1 MKLKN
6 NSVKIDNLDERLKS
20 NLENIE
26 GICKC
31 FNGKNYVMTI
41 TSGND
46 GKHMRNSLHYENK
59 AIDIRT
65 SDMKNPELTAKLI
78 QLTFVEELDVVME
91 KDHIH
96 IEYQPKI
103 QKGGKK

>member
-1 MKLKN
+1 MKLKD

-20 NLENIE
+20 KLENIE
-26 GICKC
+26 EICKC

-65 SDMKNPELTAKLI
+65 SDMNDPELTAKLI
-78 QLTFVEELDVVME
+78 QLTYDKELDVVVE
-91 KDHIH
+91 NDHIH

-103 QKGGKK
+103 RKGGKK